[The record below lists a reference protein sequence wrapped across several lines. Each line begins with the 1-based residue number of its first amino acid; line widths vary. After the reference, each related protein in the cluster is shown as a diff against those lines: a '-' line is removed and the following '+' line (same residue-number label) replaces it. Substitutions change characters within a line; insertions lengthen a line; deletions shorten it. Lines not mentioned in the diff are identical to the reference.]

1 MTSGRP
7 DAVLVAAARKG
18 SDAAFTALVARH
30 QQGLRGFLRRLCRN
44 HALADD
50 LAQEAFVTAWTSLDG
65 LKDPVRF
72 RSWLYGLA
80 WRLAASRFRS
90 EDRRTAREE
99 AYVAE
104 QAVAAGLTPEDRMAL
119 ERAMSELPPDQRAA
133 IALCLSGGFSHI
145 EAAETL
151 GLPVGTVKSHVTRGR
166 AKLLE
171 ALGETP

>member
-18 SDAAFTALVARH
+18 SDAAFTALVTRH

-65 LKDPVRF
+65 LKDPARF
-72 RSWLYGLA
+72 RSWLYGLG

-90 EDRRTAREE
+90 EDRRRAREE
-99 AYVAE
+99 AYVVE
-104 QAVAAGLTPEDRMAL
+104 QADVPGLTPEDRIAL
-119 ERAMSELPPDQRAA
+119 EKAMSRLPPDQRAA
-133 IALCLSGGFSHI
+133 VALCLSGGFSHT

>member
-18 SDAAFTALVARH
+18 SDAAFTALVTRH

-50 LAQEAFVTAWTSLDG
+50 LAQETFVAAWTSIDG
-65 LKDPVRF
+65 LRDPARF
-72 RSWLYGLA
+72 RSWLYGLG

-90 EDRRTAREE
+90 EDRRKAREE
-99 AYVAE
+99 AYFAE
-104 QAVAAGLTPEDRMAL
+104 QVGAPGLSPEDRMAL
-119 ERAMSELPPDQRAA
+119 ESAMLQLPPDQRAA
-133 IALCLSGGFSHI
+133 VALCLSGGFSHT
-145 EAAETL
+145 EAAEAL
-151 GLPVGTVKSHVTRGR
+151 GLPIGTVKSHVTRGR

>member
-7 DAVLVAAARKG
+7 DALLVAAARKG
-18 SDAAFTALVARH
+18 SDAAFTALVTRH
-30 QQGLRGFLRRLCRN
+30 QQGLRSFLRRLCRN

-50 LAQEAFVTAWTSLDG
+50 LAQEAFVTSWTSLDG
-65 LKDPVRF
+65 LKDPARF

-80 WRLAASRFRS
+80 WRLAANRFRS
-90 EDRRTAREE
+90 EDRRKARE
-99 AYVAE
+99 
-104 QAVAAGLTPEDRMAL
+104 QAFASDQEETPGLIPEDRMAL
-119 ERAMSELPPDQRAA
+119 EHAMAELPPDQRAA
-133 IALCLSGGFSHI
+133 VALCLSGGFSHT

-151 GLPVGTVKSHVTRGR
+151 GLPVGTVKSHVARGR